1 MIDHSVEHYECMQTY
16 PILRGYL
23 EHFREVSKD
32 NEIPGLLS
40 FFFILGQVALPFV
53 RMPIGFTL
61 TE

>member
-1 MIDHSVEHYECMQTY
+1 MIDHSVEHYECMQNY

-40 FFFILGQVALPFV
+40 FSLF
-53 RMPIGFTL
+53 
-61 TE
+61 

>member
-1 MIDHSVEHYECMQTY
+1 MIEHSVEHYECMQKY

-40 FFFILGQVALPFV
+40 FSLF
-53 RMPIGFTL
+53 
-61 TE
+61 